1 MLRTARFASVKNGR
15 PVIAETVWQ
24 HQVINLGRWFGWKA
38 CHFRPSL
45 AKCKRCKGR
54 VGLYPDCRFCKGKGF
69 IYRTAVEG
77 DGKGFLDTVLVRP
90 PRILFVEC
98 KRDGEKIRDKDQ
110 QDWFD
115 LLSRCP
121 GAETY
126 VWHPADYD
134 DVERILK

>member
-1 MLRTARFASVKNGR
+1 MTIRARSLTADGR
-15 PVIAETVWQ
+15 PKMSEKLWQDRVIQLA
-24 HQVINLGRWFGWKA
+24 RWFKWKTA
-38 CHFRPSL
+38 HFRTSL
-45 AKCKRCKGR
+45 AKCKRCRGR
-54 VGLYPDCRFCKGKGF
+54 VGLNPNCQFCKGKGL

-77 DGKGFLDTVLVRP
+77 DGKGFLDTVLCRP
-90 PRILFVEC
+90 PRLCFVEL
-98 KRDGEKIRDKDQ
+98 KVDGEKIKDKDQ